1 MNTLQTILTA
11 KIMYGLFISS
21 DDLKLQH
28 NRVVGL
34 LKVRKSRKKLIG
46 STLMNGAVG
55 LLQMLMMKS

>member
-1 MNTLQTILTA
+1 MNTLKTILTA

-34 LKVRKSRKKLIG
+34 LKVGISRKKLIG

-55 LLQMLMMKS
+55 LLQLFMMKS